1 MLAKAIEMSV
11 EKLFMQHRILLR
23 TAALLGLASAAL
35 SLPLFAQDSSTDS
48 VAEAAR
54 QARAQKKAAAKPATV
69 VTDDTLKPA
78 PAAGSSAA
86 ASADNTAAAATPDAN
101 AAPASGDAQA
111 APPAAAPT
119 EEEEKKKQ
127 AEIESLKQEV
137 AAKQAE
143 LDLAQREM
151 TLDNEAYYSKVN
163 YQDDKAGAEKLAA
176 EQTTVNQKKDELAA
190 LNAKLAELG
199 FEAPPTPPPA
209 PKGPTTLGPPRP

>member
-1 MLAKAIEMSV
+1 
-11 EKLFMQHRILLR
+11 MQHRTLLR
-23 TAALLGLASAAL
+23 TVALLALASAAL

-54 QARAQKKAAAKPATV
+54 RARAQKNAATKPATV

-78 PAAGSSAA
+78 PATGSSAA
-86 ASADNTAAAATPDAN
+86 ASTDNTAAPPIQDAN
-101 AAPASGDAQA
+101 AASASGNAQA
-111 APPAAAPT
+111 PSAAAAPT

-127 AEIESLKQEV
+127 AAIEALKQEV

-151 TLDNEAYYSKVN
+151 TLDNEAYYSKPS

-190 LNAKLAELG
+190 LNAKLADLG
-199 FEAPPTPPPA
+199 FAAPPAPPPT

>member
-1 MLAKAIEMSV
+1 
-11 EKLFMQHRILLR
+11 MQHRAFLR
-23 TAALLGLASAAL
+23 TAALLALASAAL
-35 SLPLFAQDSSTDS
+35 SLPLFAQDSSTES

-54 QARAQKKAAAKPATV
+54 NARAQKKAAAKPSTV
-69 VTDDTLKPA
+69 VTDDTLKRA
-78 PAAGSSAA
+78 PATDSSAA
-86 ASADNTAAAATPDAN
+86 ASPDSTAPASTQDAN

-111 APPAAAPT
+111 SPAAAPT
-119 EEEEKKKQ
+119 EEEEKQKQ
-127 AEIESLKQEV
+127 AEMEDLKKQV

-151 TLDNEAYYSKVN
+151 TLDNEAYYSKAN

-199 FEAPPTPPPA
+199 FEAPPTPPSA
-209 PKGPTTLGPPRP
+209 PKGPTTLGPR

>member
-1 MLAKAIEMSV
+1 
-11 EKLFMQHRILLR
+11 MQHRTLLR

-54 QARAQKKAAAKPATV
+54 RARAQKNAAAKPATV

-78 PAAGSSAA
+78 PASGSPAA
-86 ASADNTAAAATPDAN
+86 ASPDNTSAPATPDAN
-101 AAPASGDAQA
+101 AAPSGNAQVVPA
-111 APPAAAPT
+111 AAAPT

-127 AEIESLKQEV
+127 AAIEALKQEV

-151 TLDNEAYYSKVN
+151 TLDNEAYYSKPS
-163 YQDDKAGAEKLAA
+163 YQDDKAGAAKLAA
-176 EQTTVNQKKDELAA
+176 EQTTVDQKKDELAA
-190 LNAKLAELG
+190 LNAKLADLG
-199 FEAPPTPPPA
+199 FEAPPTPPPT

>member
-1 MLAKAIEMSV
+1 
-11 EKLFMQHRILLR
+11 MQHRTLLR
-23 TAALLGLASAAL
+23 TVVFLGLASAVF
-35 SLPLFAQDSSTDS
+35 SLPLFAQDRSTDS

-78 PAAGSSAA
+78 PATGSSAA
-86 ASADNTAAAATPDAN
+86 PSADGTPAAPTPDAN
-101 AAPASGDAQA
+101 AAASSGDTQA
-111 APPAAAPT
+111 AAAPT

-127 AEIESLKQEV
+127 AEIEALKQEV

-143 LDLAQREM
+143 LDLAQREA
-151 TLDNEAYYSKVN
+151 TLDNEAYYSKAN
-163 YQDDKAGAEKLAA
+163 YLDDKAGAEKLAS

-190 LNAKLAELG
+190 LNAKLADLG
-199 FEAPPTPPPA
+199 FEAPPTPTSP

>member
-1 MLAKAIEMSV
+1 
-11 EKLFMQHRILLR
+11 MQQRALLR
-23 TAALLGLASAAL
+23 TVALLGLASAAL

-54 QARAQKKAAAKPATV
+54 RARAQKKAAAAKPAIV

-78 PAAGSSAA
+78 PASGSSAA
-86 ASADNTAAAATPDAN
+86 SADTTSTSTSDAN
-101 AAPASGDAQA
+101 GAPAGAQ
-111 APPAAAPT
+111 APPAATAPS
-119 EEEEKKKQ
+119 EAEEKKKQ
-127 AEIESLKQEV
+127 AQIEALKQEV

-151 TLDNEAYYSKVN
+151 TLDNEAYYSKPS

-176 EQTTVNQKKDELAA
+176 EQTSVNQKKDELAA
-190 LNAKLAELG
+190 LNAKLADLG

-209 PKGPTTLGPPRP
+209 PKGPMTVGPPRP